1 MPLARTYS
9 FAALDMLDN
18 PDYAPISSVSCHSQM
33 PVGSLPCNTV
43 PYVPSESSL
52 TTVGKPFVKPPTIPF
67 NRMSFIRK
75 SSPLAPSHNFPT
87 LSMLPPPKPPT
98 IPFNR
103 MSFIRKSSPLAPSH
117 NFPTLSMLPPPKQ
130 LTSLKPKSNLYRKT
144 LIFYWGRRNFAYR
157 EFSKKYVTQGR
168 ISKKRTSKKY
178 GTMVVNLPVEQMRFE
193 KAAVKIL

>member
-18 PDYAPISSVSCHSQM
+18 PDYAPISSCHSQM
-33 PVGSLPCNTV
+33 PVGSLPYDTV

-67 NRMSFIRK
+67 NRMSFIRG
-75 SSPLAPSHNFPT
+75 SSPLAPSRGFPA

-98 IPFNR
+98 IPFDR

-117 NFPTLSMLPPPKQ
+117 NSPTLSMLPAPKQ
-130 LTSLKPKSNLYRKT
+130 LTSLKPKFDLYRKT
-144 LIFYWGRRNFAYR
+144 LIFYWGKRNFAYR
-157 EFSKKYVTQGR
+157 EILKKHAAQGR
-168 ISKKRTSKKY
+168 VSKKRKPKKC
-178 GTMVVNLPVEQMRFE
+178 GTMVVNVVNLPVEQMGFE
-193 KAAVKIL
+193 KVAV